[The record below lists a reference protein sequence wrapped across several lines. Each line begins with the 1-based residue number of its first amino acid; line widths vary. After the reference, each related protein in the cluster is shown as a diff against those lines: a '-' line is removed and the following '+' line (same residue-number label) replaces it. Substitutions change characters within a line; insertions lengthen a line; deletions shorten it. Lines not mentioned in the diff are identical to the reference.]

1 MKQRLFLLIG
11 FILSLSFPACTSDL
25 ESPKD
30 SPTFII
36 TGNRQAG
43 FSSSETHRNTTED
56 IQEFSPG
63 TQISFYS
70 RGGIEADNLTLTFN
84 GTSWTGVPDEKWI
97 PEQETVS
104 VTAYH
109 PLFTTELYSPDGRLT
124 DICYLKQD
132 FPKSNHIQLS
142 FSHLFSQIS
151 FHLAAELNNQVTE
164 VRFTPSI
171 SIASVEPYTATL
183 EYGNQAATLC
193 FQREEDLTYTF
204 IVPPSDAME
213 IEIEIVC
220 SNGKTYRT
228 RLPETSFKSGIHYTC
243 NLVYDDGTAGIKTAE
258 DFIAFS
264 YLINGK
270 TYGNRSLDEFGSS
283 VNGITVYQL
292 KNDIAFSEEES
303 QELLPIGTPLGDKYL
318 FNDVFEGNGHELSGI
333 LLNKIYTYNGV
344 FGYVGKTGI
353 IRNLFLKDIIYDIG
367 EETGGYAGILCGKN
381 QGTIDNCHIRTCI
394 IQKVHKEQQIGGLN
408 GINTG
413 IIINSSAESLSVAT
427 GVNIGGI
434 AYSSSGNIL
443 NCYAASCKYSTQLQ
457 VGGIC
462 QSIYEKGTIANCYM
476 YGEGQSN
483 VYGIACR
490 ADASSHIRYC
500 YYPAGCNS
508 GSFPSGVKENVSFY
522 RDSTSYKLPGV
533 LNDWISTNG
542 KAQYPDIQFTPW
554 EAGEEIPALFITLS
568 ENKLNDNG

>member
-1 MKQRLFLLIG
+1 MKQCLFLLIG
-11 FILSLSFPACTSDL
+11 FILPLSFPACTSDL

-30 SPTFII
+30 TPTFII
-36 TGNRQAG
+36 TGNRKAG
-43 FSSSETHRNTTED
+43 FNSSSGSHRNLTEEM
-56 IQEFSPG
+56 QELSPG

-97 PEQETVS
+97 PGQETAS

-109 PLFTTELYSPDGRLT
+109 PLLTTALYSSEGRLT
-124 DICYLKQD
+124 DFCYLKQD

-151 FHLAAELNNQVTE
+151 FRLPAELNSQTTE

-183 EYGNQAATLC
+183 EYGNQATTLC

-204 IVPPSDAME
+204 IVPPAEAME
-213 IEIEIVC
+213 IEIEIDC
-220 SNGKTYRT
+220 SNGKAYRT
-228 RLPETSFKSGIHYTC
+228 RLPETRFESGVHYTC
-243 NLVYDDGTAGIKTAE
+243 SLIYDDGTTGIKTAE

-318 FNDVFEGNGHELSGI
+318 FNDVFEGNRHELSGI

-353 IRNLFLKDIIYDIG
+353 IRNLFLKDIIYDID

-381 QGTIDNCHIRTCI
+381 QGTIDNCHIRACI

-413 IIINSSAESLSVAT
+413 TIINSSTENLSVAT

-434 AYSSSGNIL
+434 AYSSSGKIL
-443 NCYAASCKYSTQLQ
+443 NCYAASCQYSTQLKA
-457 VGGIC
+457 GGIC

-476 YGEGQSN
+476 YGKSQSN

-490 ADASSHIRYC
+490 ADATSRISYC

-533 LNDWISTNG
+533 LNKWISNNG
-542 KAQYPDIQFTPW
+542 KTQYPDIQFIPW
-554 EAGEEIPALFITLS
+554 QEGKEIPALFVTS
-568 ENKLNDNG
+568 SKNE